1 MKIQLISPSKLK
13 ILFNIQDL
21 EENNITVHSFLSGS
35 EISKNFLNAII
46 EIAEEDFGI
55 KKFENNY
62 SYEAICFNYTEFIII
77 ISLDKDIFHTPDTKN
92 IYFYFFDMD
101 SFFEFSNYLK
111 KTINFNIKSFL
122 YEYKN
127 IFLLEINFENLSS
140 QNIKNLNLIFSET
153 TNRFNFKNYNH
164 SITRFKEFSNLL
176 ISDNA
181 INF

>member
-21 EENNITVHSFLSGS
+21 EENHITVHSFLSGS
-35 EISKNFLNAII
+35 EISKKFLKAII

-55 KKFENNY
+55 QKFDNNY
-62 SYEAICFNYTEFIII
+62 SYEAICFNYTEFTII
-77 ISLDKDIFHTPDTKN
+77 ISLDKDSHCIPNTKN

-101 SFFEFSNYLK
+101 SFFEFSNYIK

-127 IFLLEINFENLSS
+127 IFLLEINIENLSS
-140 QNIKNLNLIFSET
+140 QNIKYLNLILTET
-153 TNRFNFKNYNH
+153 TNHFNFKNNNYSLSH
-164 SITRFKEFSNLL
+164 FKEFSNLL